1 MNQELRQL
9 HDVLLDLVGFFNQP
23 QRDAMLIR
31 EAGVD
36 IDRALFP
43 LLVRVER
50 RGPLGIGE
58 LAGLVG
64 RDYTTVSRQV
74 AKLESMGLVTRQA
87 GERDRRVSVVVVT
100 DAGRA
105 MNQAFDAAREK
116 LMWPL
121 LSQWSA
127 ADRKDL
133 TRLLRRLVDDAAA
146 RAGRA
151 EEC

>member
-74 AKLESMGLVTRQA
+74 AKLESMGLVTRQP

-100 DAGRA
+100 EAGRA

-121 LSQWSA
+121 LSQWST

-133 TRLLRRLVDDAAA
+133 TRLLRRLVDDAEA
-146 RAGRA
+146 RAGRS